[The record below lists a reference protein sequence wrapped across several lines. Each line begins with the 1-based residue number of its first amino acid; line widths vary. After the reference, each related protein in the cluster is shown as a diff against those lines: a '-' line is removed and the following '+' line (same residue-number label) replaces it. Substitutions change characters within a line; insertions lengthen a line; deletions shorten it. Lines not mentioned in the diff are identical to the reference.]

1 MKQVYFDCMSFNDR
15 ALRYLVDM
23 VGADHV
29 LLGSDYPFDMGPIGG
44 PAAEVQA
51 NPYLSHE
58 EKIQIC
64 GETAKSLFRLARP

>member
-1 MKQVYFDCMSFNDR
+1 
-15 ALRYLVDM
+15 LRYLVDT

-51 NPYLSHE
+51 NEYLTAA
-58 EKIQIC
+58 EKTQIC
-64 GETAKSLFRLARP
+64 GGTAAALFGLPDKVVNTDTKQH